1 MNKKGI
7 SLIELM
13 GALVIMGIAI
23 SISAILI
30 NFFVLANNKITTSNR
45 ANYESL
51 LFIQT
56 MKTEFDALEPNEY
69 DTCRRDTCLILI
81 EEYTYELNEISNEL
95 ELVILD
101 TPIEVELKFE
111 NLNFYKDDTAYIFDG
126 FTLSEN
132 SELLFEETNNVLY
145 INFDFYLV
153 SEDGDIFDY
162 TMTYSYP
169 LSDIPST

>member
-7 SLIELM
+7 SLIELL

-23 SISAILI
+23 SMSAILI

-45 ANYESL
+45 ANYESI

-56 MKTEFDALEPNEY
+56 MKSEFDALEPNEY

-81 EEYTYELNEISNEL
+81 EEYTYELNDISNEL
-95 ELVILD
+95 VLVVLD

-111 NLNFYKDDTAYIFDG
+111 NLSFYKDNTAYIFDG
-126 FTLSEN
+126 FTLSAD
-132 SELLFEETNNVLY
+132 SELIFEEISNVLY
-145 INFDFYLV
+145 ITFDFYLV
-153 SEDGDIFDY
+153 SAEGDIFDY
-162 TMTYSYP
+162 TMTYSYS
-169 LSDIPST
+169 LSNIPSG